1 MICDFHGFL
10 LILQSSSIISTMSR
24 DEFIQHNVHL
34 RKLNQPFE
42 WHSQG
47 PGSNPD
53 EVVEKNNVLNNE
65 TTQENTKKKPTT
77 CRNSVQGKIWI
88 ADDHGRSFYSVYICL
103 QELRIISFSVVN
115 RT

>member
-1 MICDFHGFL
+1 MVVTENSWNYLC
-10 LILQSSSIISTMSR
+10 
-24 DEFIQHNVHL
+24 DEFV
-34 RKLNQPFE
+34 
-42 WHSQG
+42 QG

-88 ADDHGRSFYSVYICL
+88 ADDQGKNFSK
-103 QELRIISFSVVN
+103 ISFDIKFKTKLTIETN
-115 RT
+115 FLK

>member
-1 MICDFHGFL
+1 
-10 LILQSSSIISTMSR
+10 MSR

-88 ADDHGRSFYSVYICL
+88 ADDQGKNFSKITFDIKPLFILNQTLTCDCL
-103 QELRIISFSVVN
+103 LIFMFLPEFA
-115 RT
+115 

>member
-1 MICDFHGFL
+1 
-10 LILQSSSIISTMSR
+10 MSR

-88 ADDHGRSFYSVYICL
+88 ADDQGKNFSTKLMILNPFNRSSRRKRGMASNPLFIY
-103 QELRIISFSVVN
+103 QTFFAFSKQPYL
-115 RT
+115 

>member
-1 MICDFHGFL
+1 MVK
-10 LILQSSSIISTMSR
+10 
-24 DEFIQHNVHL
+24 N
-34 RKLNQPFE
+34 
-42 WHSQG
+42 SQG

-88 ADDHGRSFYSVYICL
+88 ADDQGKNFSK
-103 QELRIISFSVVN
+103 ISFDIKFKTKLTIETN
-115 RT
+115 FLK

>member
-1 MICDFHGFL
+1 
-10 LILQSSSIISTMSR
+10 MSR

-65 TTQENTKKKPTT
+65 TTQENTQKKPTT

-88 ADDHGRSFYSVYICL
+88 ADDQGRSFYSLYICL
-103 QELRIISFSVVN
+103 QELRIISFSVVKMTEKS
-115 RT
+115 RLFLGF

>member
-1 MICDFHGFL
+1 
-10 LILQSSSIISTMSR
+10 MSR

-88 ADDHGRSFYSVYICL
+88 ADDQGKNFSKITLLKPLLNQPFY
-103 QELRIISFSVVN
+103 RN
-115 RT
+115 

>member
-1 MICDFHGFL
+1 
-10 LILQSSSIISTMSR
+10 MSR

-88 ADDHGRSFYSVYICL
+88 ADDQGKNFSK
-103 QELRIISFSVVN
+103 ISFDIKFKTKLTIETN
-115 RT
+115 FLK